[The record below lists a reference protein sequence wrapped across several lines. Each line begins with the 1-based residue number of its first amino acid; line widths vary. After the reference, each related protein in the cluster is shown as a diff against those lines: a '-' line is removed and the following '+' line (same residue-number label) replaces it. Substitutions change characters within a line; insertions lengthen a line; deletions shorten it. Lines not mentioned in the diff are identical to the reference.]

1 MHCVD
6 LGESF
11 PTSIYLLNSVS
22 IQPRTSPSKIGG
34 KFNSISIR
42 LLSGERGG
50 GEAGSISFLL
60 FRNLSSKYLASIGID
75 RAEMWASKEFEVN
88 KK

>member
-1 MHCVD
+1 MRKKTEEGT
-6 LGESF
+6 GEL
-11 PTSIYLLNSVS
+11 P
-22 IQPRTSPSKIGG
+22 PRLEGWACAAAGSPELFGTRGG
-34 KFNSISIR
+34 VVR
-42 LLSGERGG
+42 EGG

-60 FRNLSSKYLASIGID
+60 CRNPSSKYLASIGID